1 MAEVRK
7 QVKQGEDAP
16 KVDAAEEWDGTGN
29 RRLAVHSGDADQELV
44 QDGLTQVPL
53 EYRGK

>member
-7 QVKQGEDAP
+7 TAQSPAKTEQDES
-16 KVDAAEEWDGTGN
+16 KEWDGTGN
-29 RRLAVHSGDADQELV
+29 RRLAVHEGDADRELV
-44 QDGLTQVPL
+44 ENGMTQVPL